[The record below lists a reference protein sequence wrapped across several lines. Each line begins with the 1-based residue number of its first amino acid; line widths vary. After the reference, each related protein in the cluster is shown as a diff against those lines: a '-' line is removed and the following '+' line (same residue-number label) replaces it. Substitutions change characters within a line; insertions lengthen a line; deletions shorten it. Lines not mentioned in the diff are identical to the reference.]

1 MEMAEGRFTPSADE
15 SEQLEKIWQLN
26 QLARDV
32 LLKSDNEERVEYVL
46 RLISSTRELSG
57 SLSQHLGSITES
69 LQDTCHLLSVLHDKH
84 KELTASPEYNDIID
98 CLQKM
103 KGYLTNT
110 VSHLQEAK
118 NKLYAASCKPDDS
131 QIQTAQNTSGETSV
145 CSEGEAMESV
155 QASSSPSQQSQKTPS
170 PNKTESQ
177 NINQIQPSDTKTMAK
192 EIFASST
199 ENVSAQEQDISREP
213 PMKKEEGEYRLLMTS
228 TPEEKDNNGK
238 DKPLRDSALT
248 EKYSELACQDALKGT
263 REGLPSQTL
272 TDIYDKIVTS
282 PCEEEKKAVVIE
294 PPKEVES
301 EEHRLSEQMEDSKM
315 KTNYEICTND
325 LITFTSLAQTRDLA
339 AVNTSTNDSE
349 VEKSRHWMNKEYAHS
364 SFRHT
369 LILLISIYINIC
381 GPTSSICTYQTAA
394 GLAHT
399 TLQFKFTVFLVEESG
414 KNERKV
420 VCFIKAPA
428 TALENLTCKI
438 VNDTSSLVVDDSEEL
453 VSNVISIEC
462 SDNEKTI
469 PFPIN
474 IAIPFTS
481 CFRGNYREIMVKVTE
496 VNFQS
501 NYLTPISLEGY
512 QGNHKETFAEVKVYQ
527 LGVFSVLSCLK
538 RETFT
543 VPKVGLSKKLSMDS
557 RISFYY
563 PPETFSSPAAMQL
576 KVQPIEPSLIS
587 TLKARNDMY
596 YSVVSTSALVYVQ
609 HPSAQPFNNS
619 VTITLPCP
627 PNPEKKRQGDETEQV
642 RAISATVKR
651 VAAAY
656 HPRATSASVR
666 KNGENLSDSLK
677 LLGHRNKEREWM
689 VFDDINIQNARNG
702 LVSFELNEHLE
713 SFVVIRLSFL
723 LETTYLLLF
732 AQALEEAV
740 CSTMSNVILYRKREN
755 PNQTVVLLCASKELS
770 WELQNLHEEGYF
782 GPPEPTQQ
790 FPLREGEQIH
800 FQFTGNIFASENG
813 KDFGKSYRLTFHS
826 QRKPKLELQIKEVD
840 EFGNHSSPHYKGT
853 AVFYKITREMIT
865 KEWKQPLPRADYQHQ
880 SPLCKLALTL
890 PKHEK
895 LVNRPRSTKRISS
908 DSSEALWDSL
918 LFWLAEELAE
928 DNTPLLAL
936 RLPVRRSVLQLVRL
950 KCPDNLTHQIYELL
964 CCWQKTLPRSA
975 DKQQLLSRYLQK
987 SGRKD
992 LSEELCCKWQN
1003 KVFT

>member
-1 MEMAEGRFTPSADE
+1 MEMAEGRFTPSADK
-15 SEQLEKIWQLN
+15 SELEKIWQLN
-26 QLARDV
+26 LLARDV
-32 LLKSDNEERVEYVL
+32 LLKSDKEERVEYVL
-46 RLISSTRELSG
+46 RLSSSTRELSG
-57 SLSQHLGSITES
+57 SLSQHLGNITES
-69 LQDTCHLLSVLHDKH
+69 LQDTCHLLSALHDKH

-103 KGYLTNT
+103 KDYLTNT

-131 QIQTAQNTSGETSV
+131 QILTVQNTSGETSV
-145 CSEGEAMESV
+145 CCSVGEAMESV
-155 QASSSPSQQSQKTPS
+155 QASCASPSQQSPKNPS

-177 NINQIQPSDTKTMAK
+177 NINQIQPSDTKTVAK
-192 EIFASST
+192 EIFAST
-199 ENVSAQEQDISREP
+199 AENVSAQEQDISREP
-213 PMKKEEGEYRLLMTS
+213 PVKKEDGEYRVLMTS
-228 TPEEKDNNGK
+228 TPEKKDNNGK

-282 PCEEEKKAVVIE
+282 PCEEEEKAVVTE
-294 PPKEVES
+294 LSKEVES

-315 KTNYEICTND
+315 KTNYEICTNG
-325 LITFTSLAQTRDLA
+325 LITFLAQTCDLT
-339 AVNTSTNDSE
+339 AVNPSTNDSE
-349 VEKSRHWMNKEYAHS
+349 VQKSGHWMNKE
-364 SFRHT
+364 
-369 LILLISIYINIC
+369 
-381 GPTSSICTYQTAA
+381 
-394 GLAHT
+394 
-399 TLQFKFTVFLVEESG
+399 FLVEESG

-438 VNDTSSLVVDDSEEL
+438 VNDTSSLVVDDCEEL
-453 VSNVISIEC
+453 VSNVISIER
-462 SDNEKTI
+462 SDYEKTI

-512 QGNHKETFAEVKVYQ
+512 QGNHKEAFAEVKVYQ

-543 VPKVGLSKKLSMDS
+543 VPKAGLSQKLSMDS

-587 TLKARNDMY
+587 TLKARHDMY

-651 VAAAY
+651 VATAY

-677 LLGHRNKEREWM
+677 LLGHRYKEREWM

-755 PNQTVVLLCASKELS
+755 PNKIVVLLSASKELS

-813 KDFGKSYRLTFHS
+813 KDFGKGYRLTFHS
-826 QRKPKLELQIKEVD
+826 QRKPKLELEIKEVD

-865 KEWKQPLPRADYQHQ
+865 KEWKQPLPCADYQHQ

-895 LVNRPRSTKRISS
+895 LVNRPRSTKRICS

-928 DNTPLLAL
+928 DNTSLLAL
-936 RLPVRRSVLQLVRL
+936 RLPVRRSILQLVRL
-950 KCPDNLTHQIYELL
+950 KCPDNLTQQIYELL

-987 SGRKD
+987 SGRRD
-992 LSEELCCKWQN
+992 LSEELRCKWQN
-1003 KVFT
+1003 KVFA